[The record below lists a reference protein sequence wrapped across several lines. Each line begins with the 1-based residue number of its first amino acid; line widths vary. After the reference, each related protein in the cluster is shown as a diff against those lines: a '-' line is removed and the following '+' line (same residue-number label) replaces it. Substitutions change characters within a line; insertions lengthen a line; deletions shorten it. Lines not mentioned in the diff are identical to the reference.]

1 VLAARLQSYRF
12 RRKLLWL
19 GLSAVAIGVATTVS
33 IVFWNTGPLRTE
45 RFSGGAAQVYTA
57 PAESRLTAADQR
69 AIMAIAKQFVATAVT
84 RDDPGSAFELAGPSL
99 RTGTTRA
106 GWETGEIP
114 VVPFPVDTARWRVD
128 YSVENEVGLE
138 VYAWPEPDAGLRPTL
153 FLMSLV
159 AVGSGEG
166 RHWLVE
172 SWVPR
177 GGRPDVLRQRVS
189 NQTPL
194 QAALAEQ
201 NQSRVSRSMS
211 AAWLLALPAALVG
224 MLVAVPA
231 WVILRNRRFARR
243 AARS

>member
-1 VLAARLQSYRF
+1 MAGRLHSYRF
-12 RRKLLWL
+12 RRRLLWA
-19 GLSAVAIGVATTVS
+19 GLAAVAVGVATAVS
-33 IVFWNTGPLRTE
+33 VAFWNTGPLRSE
-45 RFSGGAAQVYTA
+45 SFSGGNAKIYVA
-57 PAESRLTAADQR
+57 PVATKLTPEEQR
-69 AIMAIAKQFVATAVT
+69 AIVAVAKRFVQTAVT
-84 RDDPGSAFELAGPSL
+84 RDDPGEAFELAGPSL
-99 RTGTTRA
+99 RNGTTRA

-128 YSVENEVGLE
+128 YSLANEVGLE
-138 VYAWPEPDAGLRPTL
+138 VYAWPKPDSDLRPTL

-159 AVGSGEG
+159 AVGSGPE

-201 NQSRVSRSMS
+201 NRPRYSRGMS
-211 AAWLLALPAALVG
+211 AAWLLVLPGVLLAI
-224 MLVAVPA
+224 LVAVPA
-231 WVILRNRRFARR
+231 TMVMRNRRFARR